1 MNSIISTKYNLPPET
16 IERRSLDKKE
26 GDYFRE
32 VYDFMRV
39 CKIETKQTK
48 NLKYDQKKDK
58 GRKRLRSPLELN
70 EKVPALAERL
80 KKKDAP
86 GVLYKVSTENI
97 PFFNRDRIF
106 TIYKR
111 AKLENGIYLY
121 WLKKNGRKI
130 DGRFLRQELFALN
143 KQFLS

>member
-1 MNSIISTKYNLPPET
+1 
-16 IERRSLDKKE
+16 
-26 GDYFRE
+26 
-32 VYDFMRV
+32 MRV
-39 CKIETKQTK
+39 CKIETNQTR

-58 GRKRLRSPLELN
+58 GKKRLRSPLELN
-70 EKVPALAERL
+70 EKVLALAERL

-86 GVLYKVSTENI
+86 GALYKTSTENI
-97 PFFNRDRIF
+97 LFFNRDRFF

-121 WLKKNGRKI
+121 WLKENGRKI
-130 DGRFLRQELFALN
+130 SGRFLRQELFALN